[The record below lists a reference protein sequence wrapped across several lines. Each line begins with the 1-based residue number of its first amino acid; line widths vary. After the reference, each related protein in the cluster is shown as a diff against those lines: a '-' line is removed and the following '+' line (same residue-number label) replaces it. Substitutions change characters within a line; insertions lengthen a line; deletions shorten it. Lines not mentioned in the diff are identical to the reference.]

1 MHKISNFTGQARHG
15 WERMTPTFGMSRP
28 HADIAAQSLRR
39 PHGPPP
45 MTPPTAVDPIV
56 NLSFNVPFSSTLA
69 GPDVEDVLHA
79 NPGALQRWSF
89 PEGTPECTPVH
100 KLPIHNNNVEALSR
114 LCRQI
119 TESSG
124 GRIEAS
130 VTSSE
135 PKSVPSLQ
143 RRPQGLATN
152 VCITGDGDMV
162 RKVRARIVNETPILL
177 VSWTTPIM
185 FCQFHGC

>member
-1 MHKISNFTGQARHG
+1 
-15 WERMTPTFGMSRP
+15 
-28 HADIAAQSLRR
+28 
-39 PHGPPP
+39 

-135 PKSVPSLQ
+135 PKSVPTLQ